1 MSKHRNKHYKRIA
14 VCRDCNGNGFVLVD
28 TDIHSLDYEKRICST
43 CLGSGMVNLEI
54 DLKYT
59 PFFKGVNDVVKYD
72 IN

>member
-1 MSKHRNKHYKRIA
+1 MSKHRNKHYKRIN

-28 TDIHSLDYEKRICST
+28 TDIRSLDYEKRICST

-54 DLKYT
+54 KH
-59 PFFKGVNDVVKYD
+59 D